1 MTNDERQPF
10 DLARIVEVFNRHGVV
25 YIAIGGVSGMLHG
38 AVYYVT
44 QDVDLMV
51 QSNLAN
57 LTRIVAALVELGADI
72 DCDLIAEDLLANT
85 QWQTMSGPID
95 ILVTAA
101 GPNETEITFRELD
114 LSSQLF
120 EVAKGLLV
128 PAASLDDVIRM
139 KEAADRVKDH
149 LALPELRR
157 LRGDAHPERSRHID
171 PFPDF
176 KLDDDIE

>member
-1 MTNDERQPF
+1 
-10 DLARIVEVFNRHGVV
+10 
-25 YIAIGGVSGMLHG
+25 MLHG

-51 QSNLAN
+51 ESNLDN

-72 DCDLIAEDLLANT
+72 DRDLIAEDLLGNT

-95 ILVTAA
+95 ILLAAA

-139 KEAADRVKDH
+139 KEAADRVKE
-149 LALPELRR
+149 ALRISAW
-157 LRGDAHPERSRHID
+157 GDGGE
-171 PFPDF
+171 
-176 KLDDDIE
+176 

>member
-1 MTNDERQPF
+1 VTDDERPAF

-38 AVYYVT
+38 AVHYVT

-51 QSNLAN
+51 RSGHDNFE
-57 LTRIVAALVELGADI
+57 RIVTALIELGADI
-72 DCDLIAEDLLANT
+72 DRELTAADLVVNS
-85 QWQTMSGPID
+85 QWQTAAGPID
-95 ILVTAA
+95 ILLTAA

-149 LALPELRR
+149 LALSELRR
-157 LRGDAHPERSRHID
+157 LRGDAHPERSRDVD
-171 PFPDF
+171 PFPGLG
-176 KLDDDIE
+176 LDDDLD